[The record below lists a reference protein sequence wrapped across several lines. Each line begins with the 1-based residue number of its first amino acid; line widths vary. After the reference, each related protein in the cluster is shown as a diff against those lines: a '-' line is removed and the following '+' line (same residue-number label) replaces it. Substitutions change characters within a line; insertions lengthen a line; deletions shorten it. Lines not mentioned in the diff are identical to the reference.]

1 MSECY
6 PDNVWDVTAS
16 PEPCPHHW
24 RVALPVT
31 TSHCLHHQLSRM
43 SWWNSIWECISC
55 SFGAYHNAQYLV
67 KVITIIN
74 SQQLLKRGS
83 FKMNQNK
90 LILITQKVN
99 TFTMNKWL
107 EPLDSHIFP
116 ISQSIRFNKIINL
129 KSLILRIFLIFSLWT
144 AESTVKSP
152 VSSLKQNHEYHRRD
166 DDEALTWHCSLQ

>member
-1 MSECY
+1 MSEMLLLHLSPARTTGGWLYLWPPATACTINFHGWAGETQY
-6 PDNVWDVTAS
+6 ENVFHAVLV
-16 PEPCPHHW
+16 H
-24 RVALPVT
+24 T
-31 TSHCLHHQLSRM
+31 TM
-43 SWWNSIWECISC
+43 
-55 SFGAYHNAQYLV
+55 HNTYLV

-129 KSLILRIFLIFSLWT
+129 KSLILRIFLIFHFGQQNLLWRVQCPRWNRIMNII
-144 AESTVKSP
+144 E
-152 VSSLKQNHEYHRRD
+152 EMRRD
-166 DDEALTWHCSLQ
+166 DDDALTWHCSLQ

>member
-1 MSECY
+1 MSEMLLLHLSPARTTGGWLY
-6 PDNVWDVTAS
+6 LWPATTAYTINFHGWAGETQYENVFHAVLV
-16 PEPCPHHW
+16 H
-24 RVALPVT
+24 T
-31 TSHCLHHQLSRM
+31 TM
-43 SWWNSIWECISC
+43 
-55 SFGAYHNAQYLV
+55 HNTYLV